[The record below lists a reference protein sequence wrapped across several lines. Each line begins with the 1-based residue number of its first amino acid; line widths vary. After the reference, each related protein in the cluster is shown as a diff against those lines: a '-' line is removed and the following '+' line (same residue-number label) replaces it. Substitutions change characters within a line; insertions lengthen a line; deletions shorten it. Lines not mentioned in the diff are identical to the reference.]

1 MDPVADRKRKRTI
14 LGYTEIPCPHCGGGP
29 LVLTSSR
36 YKKRLRDTLKP
47 RFDAGIAYREVCQ
60 ACRMRFSVSPGSRPP
75 LTRSASMSA
84 APTPLFSGTEPAGI
98 AVDSDDDD
106 PLRPATPIRST
117 KPTQAAFFTD
127 DDELDD

>member
-14 LGYTEIPCPHCGGGP
+14 LGYSEIPCPHCGSGP

-36 YKKRLRDTLKP
+36 YVKRLRDVLRP
-47 RFDAGIAYREVCQ
+47 GFDATVTYREVCQ
-60 ACRMRFSVSPGSRPP
+60 ACRMRFAVNPDARQPVA
-75 LTRSASMSA
+75 RSAAMA
-84 APTPLFSGTEPAGI
+84 GGPTPLFTGTEPDPTEDDE
-98 AVDSDDDD
+98 AV
-106 PLRPATPIRST
+106 RPATPIRST